1 MTLRPLARIMLAS
14 SVTIA
19 ACRTAEAPPVAAPSP
34 ALASNVVDSAAI
46 DSTAA
51 ALMAREGVQGLA
63 VAVID
68 RGQVVFV
75 SAYGFRNVERRLPLT
90 PATVM
95 YLSLIHISE
104 PTRPY

>member
-19 ACRTAEAPPVAAPSP
+19 ACRTAEAPPAAAPSP

-75 SAYGFRNVERRLPLT
+75 SAYGLRNVERRLP
-90 PATVM
+90 
-95 YLSLIHISE
+95 
-104 PTRPY
+104 R